1 MFGGKA
7 RQFPNLVSYLH
18 HVVRQP
24 APAVIGRL
32 PLPAAIGLTS
42 VWGLFTTG
50 AVLLQQPGLAI
61 PAALLT
67 FGIGALLSRG
77 NRTEPSPKD
86 LRREE
91 AREVGL
97 TMQRCLELRRLHRDL
112 DENSLFLLEECARY
126 WSQVYGVFGSGFWND
141 PSLPTTYAAARQ
153 QALEAADEGMED
165 VLLLYGPI
173 LPSEVG
179 GRQAIDYVEEALE
192 NYVFRG
198 QTPATHPPAAFHHA
212 RQIAEKLRELATEAE
227 RIASDLHRERVT
239 APTATS
245 GSLDAS
251 LGELRAI
258 RQAEDELRQNL
269 RG

>member
-7 RQFPNLVSYLH
+7 RQYPNLVAYLH
-18 HVVRQP
+18 HIVRQP
-24 APAVIGRL
+24 APTMGRL
-32 PLPAAIGLTS
+32 PLSAAIGLTS
-42 VWGLFTTG
+42 VWGAFTAG
-50 AVLLQQPGLAI
+50 AILMQQPGLAL

-67 FGIGALLSRG
+67 FGLGTLLTRG
-77 NRTEPSPKD
+77 NKAQPTPRD
-86 LRREE
+86 LRRDE

-97 TMQRCLELRRLHRDL
+97 RMQRCLELRRLHRDL
-112 DENSLFLLEECARY
+112 DENSLFLLEECARH
-126 WSQVYGVFGSGFWND
+126 WARVYGVFGSGFWSD
-141 PSLPTTYAAARQ
+141 PTLANTYATARQ
-153 QALEAADEGMED
+153 QALAAADEGMED
-165 VLLLYGPI
+165 VLILYGPI
-173 LPSEVG
+173 LPSEVN

-198 QTPATHPPAAFHHA
+198 QAPASHPPTAFHHA
-212 RQIAEKLRELATEAE
+212 RQIAEKLRDLADEAE
-227 RIASDLHRERVT
+227 RIASDLHRERIS

-269 RG
+269 RN